1 MDFSIIFSDF
11 WSLTID
17 GFVVGAIIAL
27 VSLGYTLVYGVLRL
41 INFAHSE
48 IFMIG
53 TMTCYVVIQQFGFT
67 GYEDPLPLWKFA
79 SIFLLFGL
87 TAAIVSGAAA
97 VLLEIVA
104 YRRLRVLGA
113 SRLSSL
119 ISAIGASFFLVEVAR
134 KLSDSKNL
142 DFPRLISKDPFLT
155 LSGYDLSPA
164 KILLVLVASVP
175 LFAIFRAL
183 KMKNLIAAMTAF
195 VTSAVVIT
203 LGVLPNFNF
212 TFPGPKSQSVVK
224 WLNHPLVTSS
234 DAYITADRV
243 LVMIGAAGIFF
254 ILNRVI
260 NHTKL
265 GLGIRAVSQ
274 DERTSILMGVNVN
287 RIISYTFLLGGV
299 LAGFG
304 SAFYMV
310 FYETTKANVGFLIGI
325 SAFTAAV
332 LGGIGNVKGAL
343 YGSFALGLFQ
353 QYTSAIL
360 GYNWKDVVTFVIL
373 VFVLLVKPTGL
384 FGEALQKARV

>member
-1 MDFSIIFSDF
+1 MDFSILVSDF
-11 WSLTID
+11 WALTID
-17 GFVVGAIIAL
+17 GIVVGAIIAL
-27 VSLGYTLVYGVLRL
+27 VALGYTLVYGVLRL

-53 TMTCYVVIQQFGFT
+53 TMTCYWVVQRFGFT
-67 GYEDPLPLWKFA
+67 GYEDALPLWKFA
-79 SIFLLFGL
+79 GLFLLFGFS
-87 TAAIVSGAAA
+87 AAIVSGLFA
-97 VLLEIVA
+97 VVLEIVA

-119 ISAIGASFFLVEVAR
+119 ISAIGASFFLVEVFQKISGA
-134 KLSDSKNL
+134 KNL
-142 DFPRLISKDPFLT
+142 DFPRLINKDT
-155 LSGYDLSPA
+155 LFEFQNAYVTQD
-164 KILLVLVASVP
+164 KLLVIV
-175 LFAIFRAL
+175 
-183 KMKNLIAAMTAF
+183 
-195 VTSAVVIT
+195 
-203 LGVLPNFNF
+203 
-212 TFPGPKSQSVVK
+212 
-224 WLNHPLVTSS
+224 
-234 DAYITADRV
+234 
-243 LVMIGAAGIFF
+243 GAAVIFY

-260 NHTKL
+260 HHTKL

-353 QYTSAIL
+353 QYTSAVL
-360 GYNWKDVVTFVIL
+360 GYNWKDVVTFIIL

>member
-1 MDFSIIFSDF
+1 MDFSILVSDF
-11 WSLTID
+11 WALTID
-17 GFVVGAIIAL
+17 GIVVGAIIAL

-53 TMTCYVVIQQFGFT
+53 TMACYWVVQQFGFT

-79 SIFLLFGL
+79 TLFLLFGF
-87 TAAIVSGAAA
+87 TAAVVSGVAA

-119 ISAIGASFFLVEVAR
+119 ISAIGASFFLVEVFQKISGA
-134 KLSDSKNL
+134 KNL
-142 DFPRLISKDPFLT
+142 DFPRLISKDT
-155 LSGYDLSPA
+155 LFQVGSAYVTQD
-164 KILLVLVASVP
+164 KIL
-175 LFAIFRAL
+175 
-183 KMKNLIAAMTAF
+183 
-195 VTSAVVIT
+195 VI
-203 LGVLPNFNF
+203 V
-212 TFPGPKSQSVVK
+212 
-224 WLNHPLVTSS
+224 
-234 DAYITADRV
+234 
-243 LVMIGAAGIFF
+243 GAAVIFF

-260 NHTKL
+260 HHTRL

-343 YGSFALGLFQ
+343 YGSFALGIFQ
-353 QYTSAIL
+353 QYTSAVL
-360 GYNWKDVVTFVIL
+360 GYNWKDVVTFIIL

>member
-1 MDFSIIFSDF
+1 VDFSILVSDF
-11 WSLTID
+11 WALTID

-53 TMTCYVVIQQFGFT
+53 TMTCYWVVQRFGFT

-79 SIFLLFGL
+79 GLFLLFGIS
-87 TAAIVSGAAA
+87 AAVVSGLMA
-97 VLLEIVA
+97 VLLEFVA

-119 ISAIGASFFLVEVAR
+119 ISAIGASFFLVEVFQKISGA
-134 KLSDSKNL
+134 KNL
-142 DFPRLISKDPFLT
+142 DFPRLIGKDT
-155 LSGYDLSPA
+155 LFEFS
-164 KILLVLVASVP
+164 
-175 LFAIFRAL
+175 
-183 KMKNLIAAMTAF
+183 N
-195 VTSAVVIT
+195 
-203 LGVLPNFNF
+203 
-212 TFPGPKSQSVVK
+212 
-224 WLNHPLVTSS
+224 
-234 DAYITADRV
+234 AYITQDKI
-243 LVMIGAAGIFF
+243 LVIGGATVIFF
-254 ILNRVI
+254 VLNRVI
-260 NHTKL
+260 HHTKL

-274 DERTSILMGVNVN
+274 DERASILMGVNVN
-287 RIISYTFLLGGV
+287 RIISYTFLLGGI

-343 YGSFALGLFQ
+343 YGSFALGLLQ
-353 QYTSAIL
+353 QYTSAVL
-360 GYNWKDVVTFVIL
+360 GYNWKDVVTFIIL